1 MRPKN
6 HRNVNPIGTGKMN
19 DEKPDWEPLPDS
31 RPSLAYALFAVAVA
45 TGVAFLV
52 AAVLDYIF

>member
-1 MRPKN
+1 
-6 HRNVNPIGTGKMN
+6 MN

-45 TGVAFLV
+45 TGIVFLV
-52 AAVLDYIF
+52 AAVLDYIL